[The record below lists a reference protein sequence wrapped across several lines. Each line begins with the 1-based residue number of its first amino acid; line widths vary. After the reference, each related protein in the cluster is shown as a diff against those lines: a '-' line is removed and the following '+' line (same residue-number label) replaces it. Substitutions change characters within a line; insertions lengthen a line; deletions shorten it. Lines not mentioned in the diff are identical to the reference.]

1 MDVVKNPYILINS
14 LYPDLHKVEK
24 KIADYIIS
32 NGESVSLMTVA
43 AFAKNINVAE
53 SSIIRFCKILGYDG
67 FMDLKVN
74 LARYG
79 KKDNPLIYED
89 ISKEDD
95 LRSIS
100 TKVFTGSIHCLQDTL
115 NIFDF
120 QAFEKAVEFL
130 DSAEQILFFGVGS
143 SASIANDSYY
153 RFMRIGFP
161 ALACTDPHIS
171 KIHASLL
178 NENCVAVAISHTG
191 RTKETWTN
199 IKIAKERGAKTLCI
213 TSFPKSPIANLA
225 DVTLSISSKETELFN
240 EAIASRIAHITMLDS
255 LYTALAIKRFSSSVQ
270 YIDNMNHILSSSRM

>member
-1 MDVVKNPYILINS
+1 MDAVKNPYILINS
-14 LYPDLHKVEK
+14 LYPDLHKVERR
-24 KIADYIIS
+24 IADYIMA
-32 NGESVSLMTVA
+32 NGEQVSLMTVA
-43 AFAKNINVAE
+43 ALAKNINVAE
-53 SSIIRFCKILGYDG
+53 SSIIRFCKILGYGG

-79 KKDNPLIYED
+79 KKEDPLIYED
-89 ISKEDD
+89 ISKEDS
-95 LRSIS
+95 LHSIA

-120 QAFEKAVEFL
+120 QSFEDAVALL
-130 DSAEQILFFGVGS
+130 DSADQIIFFGVGS

-161 ALACTDPHIS
+161 ALSCTDPHIS
-171 KIHASLL
+171 KIQASLM
-178 NENCVAVAISHTG
+178 NENSVAVAISHTG

-199 IKIAKERGAKTLCI
+199 IKIAKEHRAKTICI

-255 LYTALAIKRFSSSVQ
+255 LYTALAIKRFSTSVQ
-270 YIDNMNHILSSSRM
+270 YIENMNQILSSSRM